1 MYKGFGVFG
10 VDVWERRI
18 LDSEVLNGARHWAV
32 TADLPPV
39 TKEVKVYWT
48 LNV

>member
-18 LDSEVLNGARHWAV
+18 LDSEVLNGARHWTV